1 MVQLKLTL
9 KSKRPSTVYSANGK
23 SYRLLPGSNVL
34 NLEYEDYLA
43 LAKSLSI
50 KPVQKEEPV
59 KEEPV
64 KEEPH
69 EEPVKEESREE
80 DLVKE
85 EIPEEPHEE
94 PVKEESVEESH
105 EEIPEEHHEEPVK
118 EEQAEESHEEQ
129 EESIEESHEEQEE
142 SHSDD
147 YSSWSYSELKA
158 EYKNITGKSCKLRKE
173 EIIKFLQENKD
184 NVE

>member
-59 KEEPV
+59 KEE
-64 KEEPH
+64 
-69 EEPVKEESREE
+69 SREE

-85 EIPEEPHEE
+85 EIPEELHEE
-94 PVKEESVEESH
+94 PVKEES
-105 EEIPEEHHEEPVK
+105 HEEPVK
-118 EEQAEESHEEQ
+118 EEIPEEQ
-129 EESIEESHEEQEE
+129 NEEIHEESIEEPHEESVKEEIPEE
-142 SHSDD
+142 SHSDNE

-158 EYKNITGKSCKLRKE
+158 EYKNITGKSCKLKKE